1 MKKTDLTKKTKPK
14 KQQEELQD
22 ERHETPIIFF
32 FLYLISNMLWL
43 CRECLLGNLPIMLL
57 VVQYEMDISSHVW

>member
-1 MKKTDLTKKTKPK
+1 MGSYRTFFPLGNEKTDLTKKTKPK

-32 FLYLISNMLWL
+32 FFISY
-43 CRECLLGNLPIMLL
+43 
-57 VVQYEMDISSHVW
+57 Q